1 MERVTWDEVFLDSNY
16 LKIMYYL
23 AKYNP
28 SIEAEEIA
36 KKFNIDSKN
45 VEEKLVKL
53 ARLKIVDY
61 DQNSGYT
68 LTDRGLMS
76 LYNFHSNFNS
86 KEA

>member
-1 MERVTWDEVFLDSNY
+1 MERVTWDKVFLDSNY

-28 SIEAEEIA
+28 SIEAKEIA
-36 KKFNIDSKN
+36 EKFNTNPKN
-45 VEEKLVKL
+45 IEEKLVKL
-53 ARLKIVDY
+53 AHLKIVDY
-61 DQNSGYT
+61 NQDSGYT

-86 KEA
+86 TEA

>member
-1 MERVTWDEVFLDSNY
+1 MDVTWDEVFLDSDY

-28 SIEAEEIA
+28 SIEANEIA
-36 KKFNIDSKN
+36 KKFDKDPRN

-53 ARLKIVDY
+53 ASLKIVDY
-61 DQNSGYT
+61 DQNKGYT
-68 LTDRGLMS
+68 LTEKGLMS

-86 KEA
+86 GH